1 MRQNQ
6 EKQPQ
11 STEQGRPK
19 ARTYRTPRL
28 VRVGGMAQIRGSH
41 RRGYRDYRGYYCD

>member
-11 STEQGRPK
+11 STEPGRPK

-28 VRVGGMAQIRGSH
+28 VRVGGMAQIRGYGGPC
-41 RRGYRDYRGYYCD
+41 RDYGRGYCYH